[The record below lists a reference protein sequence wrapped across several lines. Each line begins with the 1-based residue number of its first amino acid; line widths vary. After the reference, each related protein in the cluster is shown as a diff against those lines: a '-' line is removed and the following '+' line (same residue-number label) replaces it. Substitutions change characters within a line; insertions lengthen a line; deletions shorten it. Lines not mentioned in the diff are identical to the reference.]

1 MQKEIEIF
9 AMLFAA
15 AVHDFEHTGRGIK
28 LVHPKSLAPSSTYR

>member
-15 AVHDFEHTGRGIK
+15 AVHDFEHTGRDIK
-28 LVHPKSLAPSSTYR
+28 KSIRDL

>member
-15 AVHDFEHTGRGIK
+15 AVHDFEHTGR
-28 LVHPKSLAPSSTYR
+28 VKSQSIIDL